1 MSECIFCSRERIKTD
16 FVYEDDRVMAFL
28 DMDPIN
34 EGHVLLV
41 PKVHYLD
48 ADEMPDEL
56 LTHLTLVSKRLVAA
70 IKAAYGPDGYS
81 VMQNGGTF
89 NDIGHY
95 HMHIFPRYK
104 GDGFGWRFGNG
115 AKAVNADVAGR
126 IRAEMEGLE
135 G

>member
-1 MSECIFCSRERIKTD
+1 MCDCIFCDRDRIKTD
-16 FVYEDDRVMAFL
+16 FVYEDDLVMAFL

-41 PKVHYLD
+41 PKAHYLD

-56 LTHLTLVSKRLVAA
+56 LDRIMLVSKKIVAA
-70 IKAAYGPDGYS
+70 IKEVYKPDGYS
-81 VMQNGGTF
+81 VMQNGGAF

-95 HMHIFPRYK
+95 HMHIFPRYR
-104 GDGFGWRFGNG
+104 GDGFGWTYGNDR
-115 AKAVNADVAGR
+115 KPVNAESARR
-126 IRAEMEGLE
+126 IREKVSG